1 MSHGSSHVWPQA
13 QITPAQVIPFESHL
27 ILALGYK
34 LFLNHVPSQAQD
46 GTLSRRPLMW
56 TQGKLSLVK

>member
-34 LFLNHVPSQAQD
+34 LLEIMSHHELEMGPCLAD
-46 GTLSRRPLMW
+46 P
-56 TQGKLSLVK
+56 